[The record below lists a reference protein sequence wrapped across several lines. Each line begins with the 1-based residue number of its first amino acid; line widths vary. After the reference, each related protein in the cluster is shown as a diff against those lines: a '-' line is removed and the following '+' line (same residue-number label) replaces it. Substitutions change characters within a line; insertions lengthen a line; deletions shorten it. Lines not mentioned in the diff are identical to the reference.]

1 MFLDPD
7 DANVARLIE
16 RGIDGPVTMLNLL
29 RFREVADY
37 SVSPELAPTHPL
49 SGHEAYDL
57 YIEHTRPYL
66 MESGGSITFLGDGG
80 HMFIGPADERWDV
93 VMLIKQNSIDDFF
106 AFASNEAYL
115 AGMGHRAAA
124 LADSRLLPVV
134 ERS

>member
-1 MFLDPD
+1 
-7 DANVARLIE
+7 
-16 RGIDGPVTMLNLL
+16 
-29 RFREVADY
+29 
-37 SVSPELAPTHPL
+37 
-49 SGHEAYDL
+49 
-57 YIEHTRPYL
+57 
-66 MESGGSITFLGDGG
+66 
-80 HMFIGPADERWDV
+80 MFIGPADERWDV